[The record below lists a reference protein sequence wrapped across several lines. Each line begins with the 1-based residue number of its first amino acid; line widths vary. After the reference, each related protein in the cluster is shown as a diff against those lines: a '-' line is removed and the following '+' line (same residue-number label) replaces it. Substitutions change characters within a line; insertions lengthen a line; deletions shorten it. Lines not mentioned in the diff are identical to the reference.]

1 MPELTLPGISG
12 GSLTTA
18 DLAGQVTIL
27 HFWEY
32 RDQPLKEPYGQVGY
46 LEFLFQSA
54 RRRGSKS
61 MAWPSMHASTTRTS
75 AAASLP
81 ASAN

>member
-1 MPELTLPGISG
+1 M
-12 GSLTTA
+12 
-18 DLAGQVTIL
+18 L

-46 LEFLFQSA
+46 LEFLFQKRKEEGVKVYGVA
-54 RRRGSKS
+54 VDGRLNVQND
-61 MAWPSMHASTTRTS
+61 ARTS
-75 AAASLP
+75 SP